1 MSDETPLQPI
11 SVLIADDDL
20 DILTAADLLLTRHQ
34 MTLAKAA
41 TLEQARALLDEKV
54 FDVLLLDLNFQRGST
69 SGAAG
74 LEFLDECMARP
85 AAPAVVVVTGHS
97 GLAIAIKAMRA
108 GAADFVMKPWHNDRL
123 IGTIRAASEVARARA
138 KPAGL
143 PDLNLERSEQAL
155 VKEALSRH
163 GHNISLAARD
173 LGLTRAALYRRMEKY
188 GL

>member
-1 MSDETPLQPI
+1 
-11 SVLIADDDL
+11 
-20 DILTAADLLLTRHQ
+20 
-34 MTLAKAA
+34 
-41 TLEQARALLDEKV
+41 
-54 FDVLLLDLNFQRGST
+54 
-69 SGAAG
+69 
-74 LEFLDECMARP
+74 
-85 AAPAVVVVTGHS
+85 VVVTGHS

-108 GAADFVMKPWHNDRL
+108 GAVDFVMKPWHNDRL
-123 IGTIRAASEVARARA
+123 IGTIKAAAEVARTRA

-143 PDLNLERSEQAL
+143 PDLNLERSERAL

>member
-1 MSDETPLQPI
+1 MSEEIAAPPL
-11 SVLIADDDL
+11 SVLIADDDA
-20 DILTAADLLLTRHQ
+20 DILVAAELLLTRHQ

-41 TLEQARALLDEKV
+41 TLEQARALLDERV
-54 FDVLLLDLNFQRGST
+54 FDVLLLDLNFQRGIT
-69 SGAAG
+69 TGAAG

-85 AAPAVVVVTGHS
+85 TAPAVVVVTGHS

-108 GAADFVMKPWHNDRL
+108 GAVDFVMKPWHNERL
-123 IGTIRAASEVARARA
+123 IGTIKAAAEVARTRP